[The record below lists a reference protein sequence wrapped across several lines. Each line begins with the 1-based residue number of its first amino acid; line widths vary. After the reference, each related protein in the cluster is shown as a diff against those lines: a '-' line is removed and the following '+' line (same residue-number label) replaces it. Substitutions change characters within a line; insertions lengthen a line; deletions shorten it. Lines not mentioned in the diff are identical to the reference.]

1 MNLFK
6 NNEPDNDVKPLVNLL
21 NELIVKRM
29 DEKDEDE
36 EPMEVTK
43 EEFDDTVTK
52 FKKKNK
58 RSDDFLIKASD
69 KFQNPVFKLDQ
80 RVIQEEEIP
89 ERISETVLHHVVEKQ
104 IFHGRSQEPLLHP
117 HKGLVTKVY

>member
-43 EEFDDTVTK
+43 EELMIQLLSLKRKTK
-52 FKKKNK
+52 EVMI
-58 RSDDFLIKASD
+58 FL
-69 KFQNPVFKLDQ
+69 
-80 RVIQEEEIP
+80 
-89 ERISETVLHHVVEKQ
+89 
-104 IFHGRSQEPLLHP
+104 
-117 HKGLVTKVY
+117 